1 MSSSSSP
8 SACTQTLPQFSP
20 KAATHLGIGQ
30 RWLVFAAAIFLIVA
44 PVFIEAPL
52 VRTFPWLSL
61 SLTIVGLGTGLLLM
75 SRPATR
81 VWGDLLI
88 GFSWIWLS
96 GSIYWG
102 WWRWEPL
109 LHLPIEAVAL
119 PIVLAC
125 LFYQKGKVGS
135 YFYLGSLLGTTV
147 TDLYFYWVDLIPSW
161 RQLMQAEPSTI
172 HFVLQ
177 AALDQMNTHQG
188 IRCAGILIIL
198 LLLFGLSP
206 LKSNQL
212 HWWAF
217 SGAVLSTILVDS
229 LFLLA
234 AILA

>member
-1 MSSSSSP
+1 MSSYSSP
-8 SACTQTLPQFSP
+8 SGFTRILPQLSP
-20 KAATHLGIGQ
+20 QAAPRLGIGQ

-61 SLTIVGLGTGLLLM
+61 SLTVVGLGVGLWLM
-75 SRPATR
+75 SRPAAQI
-81 VWGDLLI
+81 WGDLLI

-125 LFYQKGKVGS
+125 LLSQKGKVGS

-147 TDLYFYWVDLIPSW
+147 TDIYFYWVDLIPAW
-161 RQLMQAEPSTI
+161 RQLMQAEPSTV

-177 AALDQMNTHQG
+177 AALDQMNTAQG
-188 IRCAGILIIL
+188 IRCAEIL
-198 LLLFGLSP
+198 LISLLIFGLPP
-206 LKSNQL
+206 LKSKQL

-229 LFLLA
+229 LFFLAALLA
-234 AILA
+234 